1 VGVHVTQARPFAR
14 CVVLAA
20 LLLLVAAGPASA
32 ATAPQLLPTGAEL
45 GSRWHSDG
53 SHTIDPA
60 KSQSIP
66 AQFRAQVSAA
76 MSRGFSRHPKGAERQ
91 TLGLSVYVMT
101 DANAALGYWSD
112 LNNGFHSTLAGLHPM
127 AFPAVGE
134 QSVARRFPYTYSGKG
149 RYRANEV
156 AFVIGPVVARV
167 FLDQR
172 APHYPT
178 LAATKAVA
186 ERFAAKVA
194 ANP

>member
-1 VGVHVTQARPFAR
+1 MSSHSRPFAR
-14 CVVLAA
+14 G
-20 LLLLVAAGPASA
+20 LLLASLLALVAAGSASA
-32 ATAPQLLPTGAEL
+32 ATPQQQLPTGTEL
-45 GSRWHSDG
+45 GSRWHSDS

-66 AQFRAQVSAA
+66 AQFRAQVASA
-76 MSRGFSRHPKGAERQ
+76 MSRGYSRHPKGAERQ
-91 TLGLSVYVMT
+91 TLGLTVYVMT
-101 DANAALGYWSD
+101 DANAALGYWSE

-172 APHYPT
+172 GPHYPT

-186 ERFAAKVA
+186 ERFAAKIT